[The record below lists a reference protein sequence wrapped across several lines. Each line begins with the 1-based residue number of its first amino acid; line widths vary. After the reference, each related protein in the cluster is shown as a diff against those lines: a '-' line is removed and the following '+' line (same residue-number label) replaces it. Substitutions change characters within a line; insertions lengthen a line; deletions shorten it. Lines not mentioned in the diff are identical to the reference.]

1 MKKQGLGTV
10 FVILSVLAA
19 LAGTVIYYIN
29 ATGTYY
35 GDFGVK
41 IVAVSVSGIVVLIA
55 LKVLAAKNGEKQWM
69 DIFYPVAAVLMAI
82 AAVWFIGAR
91 VESAAIILG
100 SELEAGNQ
108 IARNSL
114 FLAFV
119 GIGCYIAGM
128 LLAGVAGFFNLQK
141 QKTEQTEQVQ

>member
-1 MKKQGLGTV
+1 
-10 FVILSVLAA
+10 
-19 LAGTVIYYIN
+19 
-29 ATGTYY
+29 
-35 GDFGVK
+35 
-41 IVAVSVSGIVVLIA
+41 
-55 LKVLAAKNGEKQWM
+55 M